1 MKKQEILKK
10 IKLDLGDNYYDE
22 ADNVLLKMIEY
33 FTQISSNESH
43 LPKND
48 DKLEPYIY
56 TAVKSAYL
64 RRGKE
69 GSSSN
74 SEGGLS
80 DSYIDIEEKLR
91 NDVKAIRRLP

>member
-1 MKKQEILKK
+1 MDENTLLDR
-10 IKLDLGDNYYDE
+10 IKLDLGDNYHDE
-22 ADNVLLKMIEY
+22 KDDVLLEMIKY
-33 FTQISSNESH
+33 YIQVSSNASH
-43 LPKND
+43 LPNND
-48 DKLEPYIY
+48 KKLEPYVY

-80 DSYIDIEEKLR
+80 DSYVDIEEKLR
-91 NDVKAIRRLP
+91 NDVKSIRRLP